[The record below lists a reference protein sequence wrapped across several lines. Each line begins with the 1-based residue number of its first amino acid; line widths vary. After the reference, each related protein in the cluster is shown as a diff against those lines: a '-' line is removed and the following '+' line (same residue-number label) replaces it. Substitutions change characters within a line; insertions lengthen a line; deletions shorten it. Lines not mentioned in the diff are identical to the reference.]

1 MGPTL
6 FLIAR
11 EGEIIGK
18 LHLGQILEKAAKGE
32 LLPTDHAYQTELA
45 GAEWVFLPHL
55 IFGFFRELPWDEYD
69 KFLQKEKD
77 KVDSW
82 IKAAQEKLLSA
93 QDKDE
98 LEILNSDLSKYLW
111 LRKHLTGMPKQ
122 ERTVRRENEKDER
135 DELKKV
141 RPRVEKLR
149 DDIIEIVRLAG
160 RTKTDSLNDFEK
172 WESSWPDPTIF
183 PYEGFELNF
192 SMFKAFRRLKKI
204 SRAEAF
210 SLAKQ
215 IVLRDS
221 EDKKTEIDY
230 VFRFLIERGV
240 HA

>member
-45 GAEWVFLPHL
+45 DAEWVFLPHL

-98 LEILNSDLSKYLW
+98 LKTLNSDLSKHLW

-122 ERTVRRENEKDER
+122 ERAVRRENEKDER

-141 RPRVEKLR
+141 RPQVEKLR
-149 DDIIEIVRLAG
+149 EDIILIVKLANKPRG
-160 RTKTDSLNDFEK
+160 DSIDDCESWLDSLPHSTDF
-172 WESSWPDPTIF
+172 PGGD
-183 PYEGFELNF
+183 YA
-192 SMFKAFRRLKKI
+192 MFKGFRRLKKI
-204 SRAEAF
+204 SQAEAF
-210 SLAKQ
+210 ALSKK
-215 IVLRDS
+215 IILRDPN
-221 EDKKTEIDY
+221 DKTTEIDY
-230 VFRFLIERGV
+230 VFQFLIQRGV
-240 HA
+240 MG